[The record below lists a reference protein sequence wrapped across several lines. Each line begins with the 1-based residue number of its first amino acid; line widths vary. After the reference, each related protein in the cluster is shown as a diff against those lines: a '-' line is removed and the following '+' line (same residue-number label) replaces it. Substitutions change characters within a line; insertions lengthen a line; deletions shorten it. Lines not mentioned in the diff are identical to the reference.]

1 MQFWRHF
8 LWRVPK
14 PDNSYGGVEKK
25 TGNLGGRWILCIDDA
40 SQHWKYRGGCNS
52 MQWRFFL
59 DHLPR
64 HLHWKHLIQTDS
76 ILGSS
81 TLYFDQSF
89 MSLLFCCFFLH
100 EFNLIIY
107 NKQVWFSI
115 FWIWCCSKTVSIV
128 CQMRQMCQCK
138 GGDLIIFHW

>member
-1 MQFWRHF
+1 MVSNYEKFKYWQRWGVQCNFDGTF
-8 LWRVPK
+8 
-14 PDNSYGGVEKK
+14 YGGYRSLTTVMGGWRKK
-25 TGNLGGRWILCIDDA
+25 RAILVADEFYASMMQASIENL
-40 SQHWKYRGGCNS
+40 GGCNS

-76 ILGSS
+76 ILGSN

-107 NKQVWFSI
+107 NKQV
-115 FWIWCCSKTVSIV
+115 
-128 CQMRQMCQCK
+128 
-138 GGDLIIFHW
+138 